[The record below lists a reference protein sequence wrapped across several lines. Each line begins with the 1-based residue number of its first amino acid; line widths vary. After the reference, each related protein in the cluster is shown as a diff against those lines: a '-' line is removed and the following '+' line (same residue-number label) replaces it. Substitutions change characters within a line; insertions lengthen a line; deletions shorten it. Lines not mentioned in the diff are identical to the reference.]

1 MPVSAKVSQPQY
13 RAFIMQIRQVS
24 AALDHKL
31 AQLDQQLKKLEQQN
45 NNEPHPQLEQ
55 DILALQQIRTKLVKS
70 KEIAWRAHQLQHQN
84 DEQGRARQR
93 VIGLSLCVFSVIGAG
108 VLLYLALNQ

>member
-1 MPVSAKVSQPQY
+1 
-13 RAFIMQIRQVS
+13 MQIRQVS

-31 AQLDQQLKKLEQQN
+31 AQLDQQLKKLEQQRVQQN
-45 NNEPHPQLEQ
+45 SSEPNPQLEQ

-70 KEIAWRAHQLQHQN
+70 KDIAWRAHQLQHQN
-84 DEQGRARQR
+84 DEHSRARQR

-108 VLLYLALNQ
+108 VLLYLASQQ

>member
-1 MPVSAKVSQPQY
+1 
-13 RAFIMQIRQVS
+13 MQIRQVS

-31 AQLDQQLKKLEQQN
+31 AQLDQQLKKLEQQRVQQN
-45 NNEPHPQLEQ
+45 SSEPNPQLEQ

-70 KEIAWRAHQLQHQN
+70 KDIAWRAHQLQHQN
-84 DEQGRARQR
+84 DEHSRARQR

-108 VLLYLALNQ
+108 VLLYLVLNQ

>member
-1 MPVSAKVSQPQY
+1 
-13 RAFIMQIRQVS
+13 MQIRQVS

-31 AQLDQQLKKLEQQN
+31 AQLDQQLKKLEQQRVQQN
-45 NNEPHPQLEQ
+45 SSEPNPQLEQ

-70 KEIAWRAHQLQHQN
+70 KDIAWRAHQLQHQN
-84 DEQGRARQR
+84 DEHSRARQR

-108 VLLYLALNQ
+108 VLLYLALQQ

>member
-1 MPVSAKVSQPQY
+1 
-13 RAFIMQIRQVS
+13 MQIRQVS

-31 AQLDQQLKKLEQQN
+31 AQLDQQLKKLEQEREQQSGS
-45 NNEPHPQLEQ
+45 EPNPQLAQ

-70 KEIAWRAHQLQHQN
+70 KDLAWRAHQLQHEN

-93 VIGLSLCVFSVIGAG
+93 MIGLSLCIFSVIGAG
-108 VLLYLALNQ
+108 VLAYLAFNQ